1 MIQTSR
7 CVGDSAEQPEGAG
20 ATEPSV
26 HHSGHRHSERDLL
39 ALHSFACPHER
50 VQSAGAECAERS
62 PQVPLLHV
70 RVHRGNG
77 QGLYLRRYSAAG
89 GRTHGTVC

>member
-1 MIQTSR
+1 M
-7 CVGDSAEQPEGAG
+7 
-20 ATEPSV
+20 

-39 ALHSFACPHER
+39 ALHSSACPHER

-70 RVHRGNG
+70 RVHHVHAKYNRVLLE
-77 QGLYLRRYSAAG
+77 QATEHQFLSFIRKKTEAFRKSFHLCFIYKVL
-89 GRTHGTVC
+89 